1 MTGADITGQACAGM
15 MRNGQ
20 LEQFLLFTVTV
31 MSVNWLQESIDR
43 QRTGLS
49 ARLGHP
55 LACLAERCAES
66 WDVPGHVNRVLMEGM
81 GDVSPCHLL
90 YAIDANGRQLSA
102 NIGTAL
108 LDITACG
115 QNLANRPYL
124 VGAVPETGFLLSEVY
139 VSRVTA
145 RPCVTAVQAV
155 TRMGQVMGYLAAD
168 FALRDLPQLEQL
180 ARGAEGTRQIKGDP
194 SIRETVFNQQR
205 TESEMDRS
213 MPELIAIMDELLG
226 ERGVFHAKLHFSSS
240 RATLWL
246 TEDPYRYRLHVLK
259 EIIDPSVCFAYPLRP
274 YSDMAVVAREHIG
287 SVFTRFALLRNLDE
301 MFYLRSGSLNLI
313 NGLVGLTFS
322 CDGTYYLPVEDFLA
336 RDERFWQGV

>member
-1 MTGADITGQACAGM
+1 M
-15 MRNGQ
+15 MYETF
-20 LEQFLLFTVTV
+20 LERFLLLILAV
-31 MSVNWLQESIDR
+31 MRGNWLQESIER

-49 ARLGHP
+49 ARLGTP
-55 LACLAERCAES
+55 LARLAERCAGE
-66 WDVPGHVNRVLMEGM
+66 WNVPGHVNRVLMEGM
-81 GDVSPCHLL
+81 EALSPCHLL
-90 YAIDANGRQLSA
+90 YAIDPGGKQLSA
-102 NIGTAL
+102 NVGATL
-108 LDITACG
+108 LDTTACG
-115 QNLANRPYL
+115 QNLADRPYL

-155 TRMGQVMGYLAAD
+155 TRMGQVVGYLAAD
-168 FALRDLPQLEQL
+168 FNLRDLPQLKEL
-180 ARGAEGTRQIKGDP
+180 IRGVEGTRQIKGDP

-246 TEDPYRYRLHVLK
+246 TEDPYRYRLHVLN
-259 EIIDPSVCFAYPLRP
+259 EIIDPSVCLAYPLRP
-274 YSDMAVVAREHIG
+274 YSDMAVVTRERIE
-287 SVFTRFALLRNLDE
+287 SVFRRFALLRNIDD
-301 MFYLRSGSLNLI
+301 MFYLRSASLNLI